1 MPVQRM
7 AKEKPAPPSASAPR
21 ATGDKSSP
29 STAQAQPPNFAQVI
43 RTRRIELRL
52 TLKEVASR
60 IGTSKPYIAHLESGS
75 RHPSDKVVAKLADA
89 LALDNRELFL
99 LANPHARALVS
110 AGLRGA
116 EGSVWEDFQKNAALQ
131 RLYNITNEEM
141 EVLSGVALLGEV
153 RSSRDLLYVL
163 NAIRNAVGK

>member
-1 MPVQRM
+1 M
-7 AKEKPAPPSASAPR
+7 AREKPAPPPASALR
-21 ATGDKSSP
+21 ATGEKSSALNAH
-29 STAQAQPPNFAQVI
+29 AQSPNFGQVI

-52 TLKEVASR
+52 TLKEVAAR
-60 IGTSKPYIAHLESGS
+60 IGTSKPYIAHLESGR

-89 LALDNRELFL
+89 LGLDNRELFL

-110 AGLRGA
+110 TGLRGA

-141 EVLSGVALLGEV
+141 VVLSGVALLGEV
-153 RSSRDLLYVL
+153 RSSRDLIYVL
-163 NAIRNAVGK
+163 NAIRNAVAR

>member
-1 MPVQRM
+1 M
-7 AKEKPAPPSASAPR
+7 AKEKAAPSSASALR
-21 ATGDKSSP
+21 ATGEKSSAL
-29 STAQAQPPNFAQVI
+29 TAHAQSPNFGQVI

-52 TLKEVASR
+52 TLKEVSSR
-60 IGTSKPYIAHLESGS
+60 IGTSKPYIAHLESGR

-89 LALDNRELFL
+89 LGLDNRDLFL

-110 AGLRGA
+110 AGPRGA
-116 EGSVWEDFQKNAALQ
+116 EGSVWEDFRNNAALQ

-153 RSSRDLLYVL
+153 RSSRDLIYVL
-163 NAIRNAVGK
+163 NAIRNAVAR